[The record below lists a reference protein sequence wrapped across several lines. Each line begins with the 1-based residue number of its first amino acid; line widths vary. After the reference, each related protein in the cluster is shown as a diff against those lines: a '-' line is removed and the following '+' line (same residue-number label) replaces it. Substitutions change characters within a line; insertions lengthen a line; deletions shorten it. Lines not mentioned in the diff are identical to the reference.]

1 MKIISL
7 PLLFYC
13 VLVGQTNHWNESLIY
28 NAYFGG
34 IHIAEGQL
42 KISEPEVSDEKP
54 VIQILFQAKTISTA
68 NFIFPINDKINID
81 INPKTWTPI
90 SIKKVIREGKYKHD
104 SFTQFFPEKNIFIY
118 KNDTISYVPPVHDP
132 YSLIYLFRR
141 KKLTPGNNF
150 QFNTIDGKKITP
162 LQFDISTIETIRIPT
177 GEFKTIKVNPR
188 RTDGKPFKNAGQL
201 TIWYSIKNNDKIP
214 VKINIKLKFGS
225 LNLELQTIY

>member
-13 VLVGQTNHWNESLIY
+13 VLAGQTNHWNESLIY

-141 KKLTPGNNF
+141 KKLTPGMN
-150 QFNTIDGKKITP
+150 
-162 LQFDISTIETIRIPT
+162 STRLYF
-177 GEFKTIKVNPR
+177 FKTGTGLLWRCFHESRGENKVQFR
-188 RTDGKPFKNAGQL
+188 RKTERGR
-201 TIWYSIKNNDKIP
+201 YSQA
-214 VKINIKLKFGS
+214 VS
-225 LNLELQTIY
+225 Q